1 MNIIK
6 NWAERTQRRMTM
18 MQRMIQRLD
27 VDSSKIICD
36 DNGVT
41 FRAMIG
47 RCRGCEQPEVCSAW
61 LDGKRPE
68 SSPQAF
74 CPNAAAFEPY
84 RSH

>member
-6 NWAERTQRRMTM
+6 SWAERSQRRMTM

-27 VDSSKIICD
+27 VDASKVVCA

-41 FRAMIG
+41 FRAMVG
-47 RCRGCEQPEVCSAW
+47 RCRGCEEPTICSEW
-61 LDGKRPE
+61 LDGQRPDKNP
-68 SSPQAF
+68 SDF

-84 RSH
+84 REH